1 MYDIIGD
8 IHGQAGELEE
18 LLTKLGYGCIGG
30 VYRHDTRQVIFLG
43 DFIDRGPYQRRVLD
57 LVRAMVADGE
67 ALAVMGNHEFN
78 AIAYHTPDGS
88 GGHLR
93 PRNAKNTHQHRAFL
107 DEFAEQPNDWAEA
120 ISWFKTLP
128 LWMELEGLRVVH
140 ACWDPVHIDR
150 VTESYGSDALLNEE
164 LLHESSMRGTWQY
177 SAVETL
183 LKGKEVQLPE
193 GAYFDDK
200 DGTRRHEIRVRW
212 WDNGN
217 TYKDVY
223 MGPESAITGIPDDLI
238 KGDHMVEY
246 GHDEKPVFLG
256 HYWMEGE
263 PAPLASN
270 IACVDYSVAK
280 LGGKLVAYRWFGEQS
295 IHSEN
300 YVWCDRMETSIA

>member
-1 MYDIIGD
+1 MKEYFFDLPINQNANTLQQIYYILNDIIYFTPKFKLTPENLLD
-8 IHGQAGELEE
+8 AGFNNNTKTHREV
-18 LLTKLGYGCIGG
+18 LTDEDKMRKFISYMTDNSTQDEDGKGG
-30 VYRHDTRQVIFLG
+30 KKKKD
-43 DFIDRGPYQRRVLD
+43 VL
-57 LVRAMVADGE
+57 
-67 ALAVMGNHEFN
+67 
-78 AIAYHTPDGS
+78 
-88 GGHLR
+88 
-93 PRNAKNTHQHRAFL
+93 K
-107 DEFAEQPNDWAEA
+107 
-120 ISWFKTLP
+120 
-128 LWMELEGLRVVH
+128 
-140 ACWDPVHIDR
+140 
-150 VTESYGSDALLNEE
+150 
-164 LLHESSMRGTWQY
+164 
-177 SAVETL
+177 
-183 LKGKEVQLPE
+183 

-212 WDNGN
+212 WGNGK

-238 KGDHMVEY
+238 ESDHMVEY

>member
-18 LLTKLGYGCIGG
+18 LLTKLGYVCVDD

-43 DFIDRGPYQRRVLD
+43 DFIDRGPHQRRVLD
-57 LVRAMVADGE
+57 LARAMVDDGT

-93 PRNAKNTHQHRAFL
+93 PRNAKNAHQHRAFL
-107 DEFAEQPNDWAEA
+107 DEFAEQPDDWAEA
-120 ISWFKTLP
+120 IGWFKTLP
-128 LWMELEGLRVVH
+128 LWL
-140 ACWDPVHIDR
+140 DPVHINR
-150 VTESYGSDALLNEE
+150 ICENYGGSALLTDG
-164 LLHESSMRGTWQY
+164 LLHQSSMRGTWQY
-177 SAVETL
+177 SALETL

-193 GAYFDDK
+193 GAYFFDK

-212 WDNGN
+212 WGKGK

-223 MGPESAITGIPDDLI
+223 MGPKSAITHIPDDLI
-238 KGDHMVEY
+238 EGDHMVEY

-263 PAPLASN
+263 PAPLAPN

-280 LGGKLVAYRWFGEQS
+280 PGGKLVAYRWCGEPS
-295 IHSEN
+295 IRSGN
-300 YVWCDRMETSIA
+300 YVWCNRMKTSPN